1 MKIAGRR
8 PLERLYPAG
17 NDGIALGTRLFIF
30 LLVILLTVFFGVI
43 AILLLSGT
51 LTAGL
56 KENERFLE
64 SELQRL
70 SADIAGQYGQISR
83 QTVKLARELA
93 ASIEQHST
101 ALDLPLS
108 ELSRYPF
115 LLEELIAGECEL
127 ALYSLILAKSS
138 GVFFILDGTINPA
151 LSGAPGSRAGLYLK
165 NMEPNVLSAAA
176 PNITVLRGFP
186 GLGRKRSLPLHAQW
200 QLEFDTAD
208 APFYHRPL
216 EAAAAEPRL
225 PLSQLYYW
233 SEALILPGTSE
244 EAMLCTAPLIDSQ
257 GCVFG
262 VCGLEIS
269 GMLFKLSYLP
279 KNSSYRRLFCLLA
292 PVQKDRIELS
302 RSLFAGGYS
311 ARIVSGRQG
320 VLEIT
325 GQRRRF
331 HRYRWEQGEGSFL
344 GIHAPVQLYPHDSAF
359 ADQNWTVALLLPEED
374 LMKSVVKLNLILFS
388 SLTTLVIAG
397 AAIAFVLSNRFF
409 TKPLSEGLALIRQAA
424 QPGETKKTRIP
435 EIDDLI
441 DFLARR
447 DRELAEKVREENL
460 SFESLNR
467 FLERAAT
474 LSRAEQQ
481 VFRLYA
487 EGLTAPE
494 IAAKLFL
501 SINTIKTHGKHIY
514 AKLGVTSREE
524 IVLYSN
530 LLKEIGRGIN
540 FADDT
545 RDGS

>member
-1 MKIAGRR
+1 MKNAGRR
-8 PLERLYPAG
+8 PLERLYLAG
-17 NDGIALGTRLFIF
+17 NGGIALGTRLFFF
-30 LLVILLTVFFGVI
+30 LLVILLTIFFGVI

-93 ASIEQHST
+93 ASIEQRST
-101 ALDLPLS
+101 ALELPLS
-108 ELSRYPF
+108 ELGRYPF

-138 GVFFILDGTINPA
+138 GVFFILDGTINPT
-151 LSGAPGSRAGLYLK
+151 LSGAASSRAGLYLK
-165 NMEPNVLSAAA
+165 NMEPNVLSASA

-186 GLGRKRSLPLHAQW
+186 GTSRKRSLPLHAQW

-216 EAAAAEPRL
+216 ETAAAEPRL

-262 VCGLEIS
+262 VCGLEMS

-279 KNSSYRRLFCLLA
+279 NNSTYKRLFCLLA
-292 PVQKDRIELS
+292 PVQEDRIELS

-311 ARIVSGRQG
+311 ARIISGG
-320 VLEIT
+320 LGTLKIT

-331 HRYRWEQGEGSFL
+331 HRYKAEQGEGSFL

-388 SLTTLVIAG
+388 SLVTLVIAG
-397 AAIAFVLSNRFF
+397 AVIAFVLSNRFF
-409 TKPLSEGLALIRQAA
+409 IKPLSEGLALIRDAA
-424 QPGETKKTRIP
+424 PPGEAKKTRIP
-435 EIDDLI
+435 EIDNLI

-447 DRELAEKVREENL
+447 DRELAEKARQENL
-460 SFESLNR
+460 SIEILNR
-467 FLERAAT
+467 FLERAAALT
-474 LSRAEQQ
+474 RAEQQ
-481 VFRLYA
+481 VFKLYG
-487 EGLTAPE
+487 EGLSVHE
-494 IAAKLFL
+494 IAEKLYL
-501 SINTIKTHGKHIY
+501 SINTIKTHSKHIY
-514 AKLGVTSREE
+514 AKLEVTSREE

-530 LLKEIGRGIN
+530 LLKEIGREIN

-545 RDGS
+545 RDSS